1 MTKRKPRSAK
11 AGFAKASGAGRFSV
25 PSLLPALALA
35 VGLSAP
41 GGAALA
47 EPGATLGAKSGAE
60 LVAES
65 PSEGL
70 ASFYGGKFHGRRT
83 ASGEVFDK
91 KKFSA
96 ASNHFPLGTWLAVHR
111 PDNGQCAIVRV
122 NDRMSRRQQHRLLDL
137 SKSAAEYLGMLRAG
151 ISRVQVA
158 VLAAEQAVLQT
169 LSGGAADCRTFFAAS
184 PAVDLGDIDNLPAP
198 AAGLPE
204 TGLHAHPAHP
214 SASPPTSAPA
224 SEAATAVLTGVSGGS
239 PISEESA
246 TP

>member
-1 MTKRKPRSAK
+1 MTKRKPRFAK
-11 AGFAKASGAGRFSV
+11 AGFARASGAGRFSV

-35 VGLSAP
+35 AGLSAP

-47 EPGATLGAKSGAE
+47 EPVTMLGAKSGAE
-60 LVAES
+60 L

-169 LSGGAADCRTFFAAS
+169 LSGGVADCRTFFAAS

-204 TGLHAHPAHP
+204 AGLHAHPP
-214 SASPPTSAPA
+214 ASPPTSAPA
-224 SEAATAVLTGVSGGS
+224 SEAATAALPGVPGGVSGGS

>member
-1 MTKRKPRSAK
+1 MTKRKPRFAK
-11 AGFAKASGAGRFSV
+11 AGFARASGAGRFSV
-25 PSLLPALALA
+25 LSLLPALALA

-47 EPGATLGAKSGAE
+47 EPETMLGAKSGAE
-60 LVAES
+60 L

-169 LSGGAADCRTFFAAS
+169 LSGGVADCRTFFAAS

-204 TGLHAHPAHP
+204 AGLHAHPP
-214 SASPPTSAPA
+214 ASPPTSAPA
-224 SEAATAVLTGVSGGS
+224 SEAATAALPGVPGGVSGGS